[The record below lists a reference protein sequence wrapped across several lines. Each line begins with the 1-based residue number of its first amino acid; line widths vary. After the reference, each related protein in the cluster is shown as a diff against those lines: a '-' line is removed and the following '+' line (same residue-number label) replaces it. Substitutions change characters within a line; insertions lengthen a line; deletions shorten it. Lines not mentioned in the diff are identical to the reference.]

1 MQMNYETSDELQH
14 YGVKGMKWG
23 VRRDVELLANNRRN
37 AVVRKAK
44 RDYRDGKI
52 SSEQKKTAIRK
63 ANADKKTYM
72 EKVKRD
78 YENTTSK
85 TKKEKIDNNIRREAS
100 KIQNRYVIKGLK
112 AYSAVSAGYGIGTM
126 AVTAA
131 SAALANPAA
140 AAVLGVTAAGYTV
153 GQLGA
158 KYVRDRI
165 IDKLS

>member
-1 MQMNYETSDELQH
+1 MQTNYEISDELYH

-23 VRRDVELLANNRRN
+23 VRRDVEVIANNRRN
-37 AVVRKAK
+37 VAVRKAK
-44 RDYRDGKI
+44 RAYSDGKI

-63 ANADKKTYM
+63 ANAEKKAYM
-72 EKVKRD
+72 DKVKKD
-78 YENTTSK
+78 YENTSST
-85 TKKEKIDNNIRREAS
+85 TKKEKMDSNIRKEAS
-100 KIQNRYVIKGLK
+100 KIQNRHVVKGLK
-112 AYSAVSAGYGIGTM
+112 AYSAVAAGYGIGTM

-158 KYVRDRI
+158 KYVRDRL